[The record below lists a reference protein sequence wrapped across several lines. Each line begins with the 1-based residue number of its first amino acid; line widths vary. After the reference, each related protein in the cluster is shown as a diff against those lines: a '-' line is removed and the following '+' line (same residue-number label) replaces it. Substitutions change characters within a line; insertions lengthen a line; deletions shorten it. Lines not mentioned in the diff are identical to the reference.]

1 MLRNTRLSA
10 KIGLGFGVVLAL
22 LICLSV
28 VVYGKLGGISRHSG
42 TAVAYSDYHA
52 IMLQREVDHLK
63 WIRTLESLYLKNLD
77 KVELQL
83 DCTKCNLGQFLYGD
97 AGKRLAADDR
107 VAGELLEGLK
117 EPHQRLH
124 ASAAAAFKEW
134 QRRHTG
140 LRHLLKDRFDDHRR
154 WVATLCMMLIK
165 KDPTL
170 QLQVD
175 PTLCGFGKFMVSE
188 QCHGYAQDFP
198 RFREIMDQVAEP
210 HRRLHESATRII
222 AALKASDLDAAHAI
236 FEAETLKA
244 LSGVES
250 GFRAAIEAE
259 TAIEAAQKKADE
271 ILQQETYPALAATQ
285 AKLGEL
291 REHLKTQSVAAAGTL
306 TSNVTYSRR
315 FITVTSLV
323 AILAGTFVC
332 MALIVLIT
340 RPIRQVIAALTGGSE
355 QVSAASGQVSSAS
368 QSLAQGSS
376 EQASSLEETSS
387 ALEEMAS
394 MTKQNAEHANKA
406 DALMGETKGTVRS
419 GVEAM
424 TRMSEAIEKIKASAG
439 ETAKIIKTIDEI
451 AFQTNLLALNAAVEA
466 ARAGEAGKGFAVV
479 AEEVRNLARR
489 SAEAA
494 RTTADLIEGAQK
506 NAEAGVQVTA
516 EVGKSLHAIQ
526 ESAGKVGALV
536 AEIAAASK
544 EQAQGIEQVNTAVAE
559 MDKVVQ
565 QNAANAEESAS
576 ASEEL
581 TSQAQEL
588 NGMVAELVAIV
599 GGANGGNGGAQ
610 RASARSDYAPATT
623 RHALGAGG
631 PAPVRRPALQPRAQ
645 AARGSGGNGNGHRSG
660 KPALVAARSQKPE
673 EVIPLD
679 DDELKQF

>member
-1 MLRNTRLSA
+1 MSGNMKLST
-10 KIGLGFGVVLAL
+10 KLIGGFL
-22 LICLSV
+22 V
-28 VVYGKLGGISRHSG
+28 VVALTLVLVGYNQVKLR
-42 TAVAYSDYHA
+42 A
-52 IMLQREVDHLK
+52 LR
-63 WIRTLESLYLKNLD
+63 
-77 KVELQL
+77 ELQ
-83 DCTKCNLGQFLYGD
+83 DQGAERAKSAMTAQ
-97 AGKRLAADDR
+97 
-107 VAGELLEGLK
+107 EGV
-117 EPHQRLH
+117 
-124 ASAAAAFKEW
+124 
-134 QRRHTG
+134 G
-140 LRHLLKDRFDDHRR
+140 
-154 WVATLCMMLIK
+154 
-165 KDPTL
+165 
-170 QLQVD
+170 
-175 PTLCGFGKFMVSE
+175 
-188 QCHGYAQDFP
+188 
-198 RFREIMDQVAEP
+198 
-210 HRRLHESATRII
+210 SATRLYQVVADAII
-222 AALKASDLDAAHAI
+222 NRQLAESKRDWDEITREMTGDLTVLKEEADTSEEKAWVDQAAGAFAEMTRLFDKEMLPLLESGNVAEEKVRAIDAQIDGPVSTMQDSLGKYTASLTAEAQAADAEFDSVGRAI
-236 FEAETLKA
+236 TVFSLV
-244 LSGVES
+244 LSGVIV
-250 GFRAAIEAE
+250 AV
-259 TAIEAAQKKADE
+259 
-271 ILQQETYPALAATQ
+271 ALA
-285 AKLGEL
+285 LGIGL
-291 REHLKTQSVAAAGTL
+291 SV
-306 TSNVTYSRR
+306 SISR
-315 FITVTSLV
+315 
-323 AILAGTFVC
+323 
-332 MALIVLIT
+332 
-340 RPIRQVIAALTGGSE
+340 ALTRVIESLSRGSE
-355 QVSAASGQVSSAS
+355 QVSSASGQVSSAS
-368 QSLAQGSS
+368 QSLAQGAS

-394 MTKQNAEHANKA
+394 MTKQNAEHANTA
-406 DALMGETKGTVRS
+406 NTLMGETKSTVS
-419 GVEAM
+419 GGVESM
-424 TRMSEAIEKIKASAG
+424 QRMSGAIDKIKTSAA